1 MIVGTILKNGNIKLI
16 LTGTDDIDTAILK
29 ALGNGHCKLITE
41 NFRLGD
47 KSITGGL
54 MIEQVPEDRV
64 SKTNGDE

>member
-1 MIVGTILKNGNIKLI
+1 MITGTILKNGNIKLI

-47 KSITGGL
+47 KIITGGL
-54 MIEQVPEDRV
+54 MIEQIPEDKSV
-64 SKTNGDE
+64 KSNVDE